1 MKYEDILVAFQQ
13 ASGFDLYRLQAM
25 LDRVLM
31 DPKWIAA
38 VRRQLHLGQQI
49 TFFNARTNC
58 EHAATII
65 EFRRKEVLVR
75 LTEDPLQHWSI
86 PYVAINLDGT
96 DVKIRESGR
105 SGLSRHEVA
114 VGETVGFLDQER
126 RQRHGQITRLN
137 DKTVTLLSDG
147 QKWRVS
153 YALLH
158 RVLGDEAQ

>member
-1 MKYEDILVAFQQ
+1 MKYEDILAVFQQ

-25 LDRVLM
+25 LDRVLV

-38 VRRQLHLGQQI
+38 VKHQLHLGQQI
-49 TFFNARTNC
+49 TFFNASTNR

-65 EFRRKEVLVR
+65 EFRRKEVLVQ
-75 LTEDPLQHWSI
+75 LQEDPRQYWGI
-86 PYVAINLDGT
+86 PYVAINLEGT

-126 RQRHGQITRLN
+126 RQRHGQIIRLN
-137 DKTVTLLSDG
+137 DKTVTLTSDG

-158 RVLGDEAQ
+158 RVLGDGIQ